1 MSLKQALPSYHALV
15 SCGDSEAECDL
26 AVTQDGMDGYCV
38 SLDGEEFPA
47 CLIPDLI
54 EFLKIA
60 QAWIDANNDNA

>member
-1 MSLKQALPSYHALV
+1 MSLIPTLPSYRAFA

-26 AVTQDGMDGYCV
+26 AITLDGTGEYCV
-38 SLDGEEFPA
+38 SLDGEEFPP

-60 QAWIDANNDNA
+60 QAWIDANKDNA

>member
-1 MSLKQALPSYHALV
+1 MSLKQAPPSYHALV